1 VPAANLT
8 KEDHIRA
15 TEENFWA
22 LWSRFGRGPN
32 CVLHVEDCALWFETP
47 LSGVPYNAVIRSRFG
62 ANPAPDLDR
71 IIDTFRKRNVPFVWV
86 IHPSSTPSDLVQLL
100 EERGVK
106 YAETVPGM
114 TMDLDE
120 LPDREI
126 CPSDFELRRI
136 TETSELRPIQEMIL
150 ERWTVPEK
158 DRDAH
163 YAITL
168 SFGICQ
174 PDGALQVWAAYSNGE
189 PVCKVLLNMDG
200 RSAGI
205 HGVATKPEAR
215 GRGLARMLT
224 LEALHFARERGYR
237 LGMLHS
243 SAMARTL
250 YEKIGFR
257 KVSDF
262 SIYVSG
268 AELHV

>member
-1 VPAANLT
+1 MTAFSREEEV
-8 KEDHIRA
+8 RA

-22 LWSRFGRGPN
+22 LWQRFGRGPK
-32 CVLHVEDCALWFETP
+32 CALHDEDCAVWFETP
-47 LSGVPYNAVIRSRFG
+47 LTSLPYNAVIRSRFG
-62 ANPAPDLDR
+62 ANAASEIDR
-71 IIDTFRKRNVPFVWV
+71 ILATFRKRNVPFIWV
-86 IHPSSTPSDLVQLL
+86 VHPCATPSDLHRLL

-106 YAETVPGM
+106 HAETVPGM

-120 LPDREI
+120 LPERMP
-126 CPSDFELRRI
+126 CPSDFEMRRI
-136 TETSELRPIQEMIL
+136 VDASEMRPIQEMIL

-168 SFGICQ
+168 SFGVGE
-174 PDGALQVWAAYSNGE
+174 PDSALQCWAVYSNDE
-189 PVCKVLLNMDG
+189 PVCKALLNMDG
-200 RSAGI
+200 SSAGI
-205 HGVATKPEAR
+205 HGVATKAEAR

-237 LGMLHS
+237 MGMLHS

>member
-1 VPAANLT
+1 MPDTAFT

-15 TEENFWA
+15 TEENFWN

-32 CVLHVEDCALWFETP
+32 CVLHDEDSALWFETP
-47 LSGVPYNAVIRSRFG
+47 LTSLPYNAVIRSRFG
-62 ANPAPDLDR
+62 ANVESEIDR
-71 IIDTFRKRNVPFVWV
+71 IIATFRKRGVPFIWIV
-86 IHPSSTPSDLVQLL
+86 HPSATPPNLQQLL
-100 EERGVK
+100 EQRDMK
-106 YAETVPGM
+106 FAETVPGM
-114 TMDLDE
+114 TMDLHE
-120 LPDREI
+120 LPDREP
-126 CPSDFELRRI
+126 CPPDFELRRI
-136 TETSELRPIQEMIL
+136 TDLADMKPIQEMIL

-158 DRDAH
+158 DRDTH

-174 PDGALQVWAAYSNGE
+174 PDSALQVWAAYSNGE
-189 PVCKVLLNMDG
+189 PVCKALLNMDG
-200 RSAGI
+200 SSAGI
-205 HGVATKPEAR
+205 HGVATKPQAR

-224 LEALHFARERGYR
+224 LEALHFARDRGYR

-257 KVSDF
+257 HAADF

-268 AELHV
+268 ADLHV